1 MIEIALKYSDTKLSS
16 LTFDELVANQN
27 VFETVKCSDPIVNTS
42 EEQGILLNGRKYN
55 HLLYQHKEIE
65 VIISADEIDTDI
77 MAFLQ
82 EFWSAGFK
90 YIALNKSGTWG
101 DYVQVMTESGR
112 FPISY
117 IEEIRDLREV
127 SFLFSYAEPE
137 A

>member
-16 LTFDELVANQN
+16 LPFDEEGANQN
-27 VFETVKCSDPIVNTS
+27 VFETVKCSDPIANTS

-77 MAFLQ
+77 LAFLQ

-90 YIALNKSGTWG
+90 YIALHKSGTWG

-112 FPISY
+112 FSDKLY
-117 IEEIRDLREV
+117 RRDQGFEGSIILV
-127 SFLFSYAEPE
+127 QLCGA
-137 A
+137 